1 MSIIVWTWAGAW
13 LVARLWLEWRVDQHW
28 LPGTAEV
35 AEDYTRWSV
44 PPPNALTPE
53 GERLW
58 RGRYRVTLWGF
69 VGWVALV
76 GLGIFL

>member
-1 MSIIVWTWAGAW
+1 MSAIVGGWIAIWMI
-13 LVARLWLEWRVDQHW
+13 VRLWLEWRVDRSW

-35 AEDYTRWSV
+35 REDYSNWAV

-58 RGRYRVTLWGF
+58 RVLYRVTVWGF
-69 VGWVALV
+69 GIWLALV
-76 GLGIFL
+76 AIWFI